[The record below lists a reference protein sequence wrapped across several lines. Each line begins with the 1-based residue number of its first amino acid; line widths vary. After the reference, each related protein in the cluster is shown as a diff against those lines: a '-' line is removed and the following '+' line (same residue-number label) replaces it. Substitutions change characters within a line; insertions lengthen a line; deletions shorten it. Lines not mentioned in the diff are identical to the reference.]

1 MISIIIAVLF
11 IGIGSSILM
20 YASQFVH
27 TATDPLGPMFFPQIL
42 ASALILLSI
51 IVIVQRYQ
59 EGAIRE
65 RVQISIFTI
74 PLISGLYVLA
84 LFKFGFV
91 LSTIPFVILITPFF
105 KLANRFVVKDYLV
118 EFKLW
123 LKRPSLYVLLVFLFV
138 MVWGVFIQFLYIPLP
153 LWGEA

>member
-11 IGIGSSILM
+11 IGIGSGILF

-27 TATDPLGPMFFPQIL
+27 TATDPLGPMFFPQVL
-42 ASALILLSI
+42 ASALILLSVV
-51 IVIVQRYQ
+51 VIFQRYK
-59 EGAIRE
+59 EGAIKE

-91 LSTIPFVILITPFF
+91 LSTLPFVFLITPFF
-105 KLANRFVVKDYLV
+105 KWANSFAIKDYLTEIKV
-118 EFKLW
+118 W
-123 LKRPSLYVLLVFLFV
+123 IKRPSIYVLLVFLFV